1 MTEEDRLEKT
11 LLDIARRARLAAR
24 ELARLP
30 SRQKD
35 EALRSIADGL
45 RTQIKTILQRNGA
58 DVERAKDMGLPAAAV
73 DRLTLT
79 GDRIEAMAAGIEEIA
94 NLPDPV
100 GEVTKMWKRPNGL
113 RIGKVRVPIG
123 VIGFI
128 YESRPNVTVDAA
140 GLCLKSGNAI
150 ILRGGSEAIGSNS
163 AIADVVAD
171 SLGKAGLP
179 RDGVQLLRTTDRAAV
194 GLLLKLDEYIDLI
207 IPRGGKGLIK
217 RVVEEST
224 IPVIM
229 HYDGICHTY
238 VDEFADLDMAESI
251 CMNAKVQRPG
261 VCNAMET
268 MLVHSRVAE
277 EFLPKISEKLCAAG
291 VEVRGCEKTR
301 KILSGTVAATEEDW
315 RTEYLDLILSVKVV
329 DTIDE
334 AIEHIGR
341 YGSAHS
347 ETIVTE
353 NYSRAQQF
361 LEEVDSS
368 AVFVNASTRFNDG
381 FEFGLGA
388 EIGISTNRL
397 HCRGPMGLEELT
409 TTKYIIYGSGQIRQ

>member
-1 MTEEDRLEKT
+1 VTPDNQLEQSIVE
-11 LLDIARRARLAAR
+11 IARRARSAAQKLAKASS
-24 ELARLP
+24 A
-30 SRQKD
+30 QKD
-35 EALRSIADGL
+35 EGL
-45 RTQIKTILQRNGA
+45 RVIAANLRGRTSPLLQSNRK
-58 DVERAKDMGLPAAAV
+58 DVERAKQAGLTSALI

-79 GDRIEAMAAGIEEIA
+79 KKRIEAMAAGLDEITR
-94 NLPDPV
+94 LPDPV
-100 GEVTKMWKRPNGL
+100 GEVTRMWRRPNGL

-140 GLCLKSGNAI
+140 GLCVKSGNAI
-150 ILRGGSEAIGSNS
+150 ILRGGSEAIESNS
-163 AIADVVAD
+163 AVAEVVAL
-171 SLGKAGLP
+171 SLGQAGLP
-179 RDGVQLLRTTDRAAV
+179 EDCVQLLRMTDRAAV
-194 GLLLKLDEYIDLI
+194 NIMLKLDEYIDLI
-207 IPRGGKGLIK
+207 IPRGGKPLIK
-217 RVVEEST
+217 LVVENSM

-229 HYDGICHTY
+229 HYEGICHTY
-238 VDEFADLDMAESI
+238 VDEFADLDMAETI

-268 MLVHSRVAE
+268 LLVHSRVAE
-277 EFLPKISEKLCAAG
+277 EFLPRMCKSYTDAS
-291 VEVRGCEKTR
+291 VEIRGCDKTR
-301 KILSGTVAATEEDW
+301 KILPKAKAATDEDW

-329 DTIDE
+329 DSIDE
-334 AIEHIGR
+334 AIEHIAR

-347 ETIVTE
+347 DAIVTE
-353 NYSRAQQF
+353 NYRRAQQF
-361 LEEVDSS
+361 IEEVDSS

-409 TTKYIIYGSGQIRQ
+409 TYKYIVYGNGQIRQ